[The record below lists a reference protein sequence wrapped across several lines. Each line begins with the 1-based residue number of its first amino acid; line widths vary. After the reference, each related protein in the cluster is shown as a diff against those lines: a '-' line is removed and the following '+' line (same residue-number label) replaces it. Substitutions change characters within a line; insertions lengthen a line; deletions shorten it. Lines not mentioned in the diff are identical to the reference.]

1 MTQLL
6 FVSHCPSDNTR
17 AIRDTVLQSL
27 DGFGDVQLEHRDS
40 LEATVEDVERCDAL
54 ALATTENF
62 GAMAGRTKDF
72 FERIYY
78 PLLDARPS
86 LPVVFYVRA
95 GEDGTGTVTGIQR
108 ILTGLKWQL
117 VQPALVLK
125 GSYDKAFSDDAATL
139 VTTLAAG
146 VDAGIF

>member
-17 AIRDTVLQSL
+17 AIRDAVLDELVEL
-27 DGFGDVQLEHRDS
+27 DSVQVRSRDS
-40 LEATVEDVERCDAL
+40 LDAMLEDVQWCDAL
-54 ALATTENF
+54 ALGTTENF

-78 PLLDARPS
+78 PLLDQRPS

-95 GEDGTGTVTGIQR
+95 GEDGTGTVSGIQR

-117 VQPALVLK
+117 VQSPLVLH
-125 GSYDKAFSDDAATL
+125 GSYDAAFGAQAATL

-146 VDAGIF
+146 TDAGIF